1 MGGGAATRR
10 EVLGA
15 AASGIVALG
24 NVAPAM
30 ADWQGEPVR
39 LTQVNGP
46 QILKLKDAVESGD
59 LEAVTKK
66 LVKFDIYAKGVYK
79 NQPFKQAQAVAIVDK
94 IAQAIEDKNT
104 AGVKSAY
111 AEFLKV
117 TNLPELF
124 KGPKGS
130 RYHMIDPSASMASR

>member
-79 NQPFKQAQAVAIVDK
+79 NQPFKQAQAVAI
-94 IAQAIEDKNT
+94 EDKNT

-130 RYHMIDPSASMASR
+130 